1 MRSGYR
7 EPEPARSRNR
17 ELFQRRGTCSRIKEG
32 SARSSNSPY
41 CGRSSRKCVVGSL
54 GSSLSPAH
62 AIIDWRF
69 RTDPSTRRQ
78 GWQFCCQS
86 IQHSLHEALSQRA
99 RPFSLDRQAHPRSAA
114 CIYTSDR
121 CAARMRLWLGA
132 SGPTQAPGG
141 KAGNS
146 AANPFSIPCT
156 RLWHRA
162 PAFFFGPTSPSAS
175 SNVKPCTRD
184 QHARIAPAIFR
195 SLRAVWGITC
205 PSPPAMITPASSTLV
220 FSASASSMSGAIVI
234 RPAQI
239 TSEHQAIERRIF
251 NAMIDVGPQHRE

>member
-1 MRSGYR
+1 MR
-7 EPEPARSRNR
+7 
-17 ELFQRRGTCSRIKEG
+17 F
-32 SARSSNSPY
+32 
-41 CGRSSRKCVVGSL
+41 
-54 GSSLSPAH
+54 
-62 AIIDWRF
+62 
-69 RTDPSTRRQ
+69 
-78 GWQFCCQS
+78 
-86 IQHSLHEALSQRA
+86 
-99 RPFSLDRQAHPRSAA
+99 
-114 CIYTSDR
+114 
-121 CAARMRLWLGA
+121 WLGA

-195 SLRAVWGITC
+195 SLRAVCGITC

-220 FSASASSMSGAIVI
+220 FSASASSMSGAILI
-234 RPAQI
+234 WPAQI
-239 TSEHQAIERRIF
+239 TSEHQADRAPDFQHHDRCRPATSRITARERCLSPAIARVIRF
-251 NAMIDVGPQHRE
+251 VSVSNPAAETAAKSSRLSAKCLYGAL